1 MFDRFDTFKLQLSV
15 SLTFDERNRV
25 SHLPQ
30 ELNLDSEQYLD
41 LLIFFPAII
50 LLTSFDLLL
59 SDGSLS
65 HCLIYP
71 RDHKRPEF
79 LVDSEAPKSG
89 LVRWLVQLLVE
100 IVFAHIDKVVA
111 SWG

>member
-1 MFDRFDTFKLQLSV
+1 M
-15 SLTFDERNRV
+15 SLTLDERNRV

-30 ELNLDSEQYLD
+30 ELYLDSEQYLH

-50 LLTSFDLLL
+50 LLTSFYLLL
-59 SDGSLS
+59 SDASFS
-65 HCLIYP
+65 HCLIYS
-71 RDHKRPEF
+71 RNHKRAEF

-100 IVFAHIDKVVA
+100 IVLTHIDEVVA
-111 SWG
+111 SRS